1 MHFRGLEGGSFVFN
15 VVHFERA
22 DRKELRK
29 LRENGDRVKSH
40 SV

>member
-22 DRKELRK
+22 ECEELRK

-40 SV
+40 NV